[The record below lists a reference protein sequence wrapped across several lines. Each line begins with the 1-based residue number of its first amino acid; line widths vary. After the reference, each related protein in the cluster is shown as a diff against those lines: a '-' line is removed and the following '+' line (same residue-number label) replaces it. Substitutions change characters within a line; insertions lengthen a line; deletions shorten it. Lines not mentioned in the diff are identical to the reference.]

1 MVKEMREYTKRRII
15 TREKEMQNEQEN
27 RRKYKESVL
36 DVRLGLKKKL
46 TENEK
51 IYVMCKEHVKKKK
64 QKGSE
69 S

>member
-1 MVKEMREYTKRRII
+1 
-15 TREKEMQNEQEN
+15 MQNEQEN